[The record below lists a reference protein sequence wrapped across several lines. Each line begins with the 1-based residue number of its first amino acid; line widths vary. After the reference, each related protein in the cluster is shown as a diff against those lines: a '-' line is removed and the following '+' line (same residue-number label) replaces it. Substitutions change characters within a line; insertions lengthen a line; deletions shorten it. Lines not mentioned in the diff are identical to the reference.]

1 MKKWAL
7 LVSGIVEV
15 SGAIIIYFN
24 PDMIFQSDIP
34 IQMIY
39 RLYAVTMLIL
49 GLICLLTARHYSDN
63 DLISHIFLTVMFFHA
78 VITTMLYTAD
88 NSELIAPLQASIT
101 HGILFVMFLFA
112 YLSDVKKVKVSE

>member
-15 SGAIIIYFN
+15 TGAIIIYFN
-24 PDMIFQSDIP
+24 PEMIFQDDIP

-39 RLYAVTMLIL
+39 RLYAITMLIV
-49 GLICLLTARHYSDN
+49 GLICLLTARHYLDN
-63 DLISHIFLTVMFFHA
+63 QLTSHIFLTIMFFHA

-88 NSELIAPLQASIT
+88 NSEVIQPTQCSIT
-101 HGILFVMFLFA
+101 HGILLIMFIFA
-112 YLSDVKKVKVSE
+112 YLSDVKKVESA

>member
-15 SGAIIIYFN
+15 TGAIIIYFN
-24 PDMIFQSDIP
+24 PEMIFQDDIP

-39 RLYAVTMLIL
+39 RLYAITMLIV
-49 GLICLLTARHYSDN
+49 GLICLLTARHYLDN
-63 DLISHIFLTVMFFHA
+63 QLTSHIFLTIMFFHA

-88 NSELIAPLQASIT
+88 NSEVIQPTQSSIT
-101 HGILFVMFLFA
+101 HGILFIMFLFA
-112 YLSDVKKVKVSE
+112 YLSDVKKVESA